1 MTGFPGETPEEFAQT
16 METCRRAGFSRMHVF
31 PYSEPGKIGAR
42 GSKLYQMLKK
52 GHHGVRLSEDDWR
65 RLVLFMDASGAY
77 LSHDHDV
84 DAQLQGRV
92 VEPVLE

>member
-1 MTGFPGETPEEFAQT
+1 
-16 METCRRAGFSRMHVF
+16 
-31 PYSEPGKIGAR
+31 
-42 GSKLYQMLKK
+42 MLKR